1 MREFNAS
8 LREFYASFKQD
19 SVIDM
24 RTNKG
29 IMWNALMAQNETTVQ
44 QNTPCIPNGR
54 DGKFGN
60 WDPMIVSP
68 VLCHWVNWPSSAPP
82 WHSWTNYKNLKS
94 MQSLFRNRA
103 PFYDYCIQDIVIK
116 WWTIWNF
123 NKSSKYL
130 LTLRKCISIL
140 KTDIDIIKCL

>member
-8 LREFYASFKQD
+8 SREFYASFKQD

-44 QNTPCIPNGR
+44 RNTPRIQNGR

-60 WDPMIVSP
+60 WDPMIGSH
-68 VLCHWVNWPSSAPP
+68 CVNWPSSAPP

-130 LTLRKCISIL
+130 LTLRKFISIL
-140 KTDIDIIKCL
+140 KTDIGILKCL